1 MTLEEFFKML
11 IPSALGAIAGY
22 GAIRAEIASM
32 RARVD
37 MVVELLAETRKRV
50 DSFHDSRGQS

>member
-1 MTLEEFFKML
+1 MEEFFKML

-50 DSFHDSRGQS
+50 DSFHDSRGQQ